1 MSGDGH
7 CHHASFL
14 TWHGQSG
21 SLRLGTCDNQLIG
34 LVAESFQSDAGCLA
48 AGRHKM
54 PFVIRLFC
62 LVMLGE
68 NLAVCVSFV
77 SQRTRRRGRDGL
89 MNLTAELHEDV
100 NGVSRRSH
108 FLLAVSISRD
118 SHSCEQQGNG
128 SKFAQLRLFRTK
140 CLYTT
145 VTVDLFSRRC
155 TP

>member
-68 NLAVCVSFV
+68 NLSSLCIFRFTAHETKGTG
-77 SQRTRRRGRDGL
+77 RT
-89 MNLTAELHEDV
+89 HEPH
-100 NGVSRRSH
+100 G
-108 FLLAVSISRD
+108 
-118 SHSCEQQGNG
+118 
-128 SKFAQLRLFRTK
+128 
-140 CLYTT
+140 
-145 VTVDLFSRRC
+145 
-155 TP
+155 